1 MDDMVVTASSLLREV
16 NPVVRFF
23 RALVLYLVV
32 SFTAIALILVP
43 ENWLIYGGVI
53 LLGSNILLIFNF
65 TEEAISQWKEKATTN

>member
-23 RALVLYLVV
+23 RALVLYLVA
-32 SFTAIALILVP
+32 SLTAIALILAP

-53 LLGSNILLIFNF
+53 MLGSNILLIFNF
-65 TEEAISQWKEKATTN
+65 AEEAISQWKEKATTN

>member
-23 RALVLYLVV
+23 RALALYLVV
-32 SFTAIALILVP
+32 SLTAIALILVP

-53 LLGSNILLIFNF
+53 MLGSNILLILNF
-65 TEEAISQWKEKATTN
+65 AEEAISQWKEKATTN

>member
-32 SFTAIALILVP
+32 SLTAIALILVP
-43 ENWLIYGGVI
+43 ENWFIYGGVI
-53 LLGSNILLIFNF
+53 MLGSNILLIFNF
-65 TEEAISQWKEKATTN
+65 AEEAISKWKEKTTTN

>member
-1 MDDMVVTASSLLREV
+1 MDEMVVTASSLLREV

-32 SFTAIALILVP
+32 SLTAIALILVP

-53 LLGSNILLIFNF
+53 MLGSNILLIFNF
-65 TEEAISQWKEKATTN
+65 AEEAISKWKEKTTTN

>member
-1 MDDMVVTASSLLREV
+1 MVVTASSLLREV

-32 SFTAIALILVP
+32 SLTAIALILVP

-53 LLGSNILLIFNF
+53 MLGSNILLILNF
-65 TEEAISQWKEKATTN
+65 AEEAISQWKEKVITN

>member
-23 RALVLYLVV
+23 RVFVLYLVV
-32 SFTAIALILVP
+32 SLTAIALILVP

-53 LLGSNILLIFNF
+53 MLGSNILFILNF
-65 TEEAISQWKEKATTN
+65 AEEAISQWKEKATTN

>member
-23 RALVLYLVV
+23 RVFVLYLVV
-32 SFTAIALILVP
+32 SLTAIALIMVP

-53 LLGSNILLIFNF
+53 MLGSNILFILNF
-65 TEEAISQWKEKATTN
+65 AEEAISQWKEKATTN

>member
-32 SFTAIALILVP
+32 SLTAIALILVP

-53 LLGSNILLIFNF
+53 MLGSNILLILNF
-65 TEEAISQWKEKATTN
+65 AEEAISQWKEKATTN

>member
-32 SFTAIALILVP
+32 SLTAIALILVP
-43 ENWLIYGGVI
+43 ENWFIYGGVI
-53 LLGSNILLIFNF
+53 MLGSNILLIFNF
-65 TEEAISQWKEKATTN
+65 AEEAISKWKEKATTN

>member
-32 SFTAIALILVP
+32 SLTAIALILVP

-53 LLGSNILLIFNF
+53 MLGSNILLIVNF
-65 TEEAISQWKEKATTN
+65 AEEAISKWKEKATTN

>member
-23 RALVLYLVV
+23 RALILYLVV
-32 SFTAIALILVP
+32 SLTAIALILVP

-65 TEEAISQWKEKATTN
+65 AEEAISQWKERTTTN

>member
-16 NPVVRFF
+16 NPVVRLF

-32 SFTAIALILVP
+32 SLTAIALILVP

-53 LLGSNILLIFNF
+53 MLGSNILFILIFA
-65 TEEAISQWKEKATTN
+65 EEAISQWKEKATTN

>member
-1 MDDMVVTASSLLREV
+1 MDEMVVTASSLLREV

-32 SFTAIALILVP
+32 SLTAIALILVP

-53 LLGSNILLIFNF
+53 MLGSNILLIFNF
-65 TEEAISQWKEKATTN
+65 AEEAISKWKEKATTN